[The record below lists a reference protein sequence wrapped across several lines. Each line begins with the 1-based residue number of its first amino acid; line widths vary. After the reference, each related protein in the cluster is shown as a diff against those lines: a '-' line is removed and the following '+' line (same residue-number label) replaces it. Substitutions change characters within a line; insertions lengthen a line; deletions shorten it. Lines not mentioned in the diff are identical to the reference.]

1 MNEDLPL
8 VYLIEFQILRFKQGL
23 KNEILENNVS
33 SNLTSYKSVKD
44 QNTFK

>member
-8 VYLIEFQILRFKQGL
+8 VYLIEFLRFKQGL